1 MRMILIELDGV
12 PNLGSDELNDA
23 RDNPISLELS
33 NRFALVK
40 GLDISMT
47 FCCTPPLPFLYRPSG

>member
-1 MRMILIELDGV
+1 MEIDGV

-23 RDNPISLELS
+23 RDSPISLELS

-40 GLDISMT
+40 GSFNLLSVYYHVSN
-47 FCCTPPLPFLYRPSG
+47 PP